1 MAGTCFASLKGV
13 SRLAFAPLLLAAAA
27 GCARPLLVNGPAP
40 EHPGAPPAGMSREAW
55 VQGHAAYSRVREE
68 RRVPRELLAIIDY
81 SLPSTEPR
89 LWVVDPRADTVIVRD
104 YVAHGWASGSTWPY
118 QFSNRWGS
126 NQSSLGV
133 FLTREAYSGVR
144 GISLRLEG
152 LEPGVNDRALAR
164 GLVVHG
170 SPFVSAVR
178 ASQGNLGRTEGCP
191 AVPMSSAR
199 RLVHLLEGGA
209 VVFAWYPDPDYLARS
224 RYLDRPRVAN
234 SE

>member
-1 MAGTCFASLKGV
+1 MRRT
-13 SRLAFAPLLLAAAA
+13 RTRWLLTTLLCLA
-27 GCARPLLVNGPAP
+27 GCARPGLRLDPGVDRFPA
-40 EHPGAPPAGMSREAW
+40 APAGISNQAW
-55 VQGHAAYSRVREE
+55 IQAHVAYERVREE
-68 RRVPRELLAIIDY
+68 GRASRPVLAIIDY
-81 SLPSTEPR
+81 SLPSSEPR
-89 LWVVDPRADTVIVRD
+89 LWVVDLQADTIMARD

-133 FLTREAYSGVR
+133 FLAREAYSGVR

-152 LEPGVNDRALAR
+152 LEPGINDRALAR
-164 GLVVHG
+164 GIVVHG
-170 SPFVSAVR
+170 SPFVTALR

-199 RLVHLLEGGA
+199 RLVHLLERGA
-209 VVFAWYPDPDYLARS
+209 VVFAWYPDPDFLARS
-224 RYLDRPRVAN
+224 QYLDRQRIAN

>member
-1 MAGTCFASLKGV
+1 MRRIPGLVPLFA
-13 SRLAFAPLLLAAAA
+13 LLLVV
-27 GCARPLLVNGPAP
+27 GCARPGTQLD
-40 EHPGAPPAGMSREAW
+40 PGLDLFPPPPAGMSEEAW
-55 VQGHAAYSRVREE
+55 IQAHTAFSRVREE
-68 RRVPRELLAIIDY
+68 GRALRAVLAIIDY
-81 SLPSTEPR
+81 SLPSSEPR
-89 LWVVDPRADTVIVRD
+89 LWVVDPQADTVIARD
-104 YVAHGWASGSTWPY
+104 YVAHGWASGSTFPY

-152 LEPGVNDRALAR
+152 IEPGINDRALAR
-164 GLVVHG
+164 GIVVHG
-170 SPFVSAVR
+170 SPFVSAIR

-209 VVFAWYPDPDYLARS
+209 VVFAWYPDPDYLDRS
-224 RYLDRPRVAN
+224 RYLDRQRIAN
-234 SE
+234 

>member
-1 MAGTCFASLKGV
+1 MLRSL
-13 SRLAFAPLLLAAAA
+13 RRWPLSILVLVAA
-27 GCARPLLVNGPAP
+27 CARPGVQLEPGVDRFPPA
-40 EHPGAPPAGMSREAW
+40 PAGMSREAW
-55 VQGHAAYSRVREE
+55 VQAHSAFSRVREE
-68 RRVPRELLAIIDY
+68 HRDAREILAIIDY
-81 SLPSTEPR
+81 SLPSSEPR
-89 LWVVDPRADTVIVRD
+89 LWVVDTRADTVVARD

-152 LEPGVNDRALAR
+152 LEPGINDRALAR
-164 GLVVHG
+164 GIVVHG
-170 SPFVSAVR
+170 SPFVTPIR

-199 RLVHLLEGGA
+199 HLVHLLEGGA
-209 VVFAWYPDPDYLARS
+209 VVFAWYPDPHFLS
-224 RYLDRPRVAN
+224 QSQYLDRSLIQTAGY
-234 SE
+234 